1 MSETTLV
8 QLPKIYENMDEATM
22 GPWAVQ
28 VGQKVSKGTPLV
40 ELITDK
46 MVTDFEAP
54 CDGTIL
60 EIYALEKSTVPFGYV
75 ICAIGDEGAQAPD
88 VKAQNDA
95 CLNEHLKQNSIGLDL
110 ASIAA
115 PSSKPTFKAAPAA
128 KAFAKQQGVDLDKV
142 AQFCGRDTIHR
153 KDVEDYIASQRSAAE
168 PVAAPTVQPVAA
180 PTVQPVAAPTVQPE
194 AAPTVQPEA
203 APTVQP
209 EAAAV
214 SAEAIEK
221 RVALV
226 TGASGA
232 IGAAIARTLGAR
244 GMAIAIHCNS
254 NSEAAEWLASE
265 LRSTGVLCEVFKA
278 DLCSPAECKA
288 LVQKVVAVWGR
299 IDVLVNNAGRLL
311 DATVSF
317 MSDKQWSDS
326 IEINLNAPFRLMREV
341 SMVMAKRRYGRIVSL
356 ASDAGRMGSAN
367 RSNYAAAKEGL
378 VGLTRSAAR
387 EMAGLGIRVNAVSP
401 GFVESPMTANISPV
415 KMKDILRD
423 IPVRRL
429 GKPQDV
435 ANLVAFLASEEAD
448 YITGQ
453 VISIDGGLFM
463 G

>member
-22 GPWAVQ
+22 GPWAVK
-28 VGQKVSKGTPLV
+28 VGQKVTKGTPLV

-46 MVTDFEAP
+46 MVADFESP

-60 EIYALEKSTVPFGYV
+60 EIYALEKSTVPYGYV

-95 CLNEHLKQNSIGLDL
+95 CLNEHLKQNSLGLDL

-115 PSSKPTFKAAPAA
+115 PAAKPTFKAAPAA

-153 KDVEDYIASQRSAAE
+153 KDVEDYIASQNSKSE
-168 PVAAPTVQPVAA
+168 PPAAPVIPSSPAA
-180 PTVQPVAAPTVQPE
+180 PEPAQAAP
-194 AAPTVQPEA
+194 APA
-203 APTVQP
+203 
-209 EAAAV
+209 
-214 SAEAIEK
+214 AEAIEK
-221 RVALV
+221 RVALI

-232 IGAAIARTLGAR
+232 IGSAIARTLGAQ

-254 NSEAAEWLASE
+254 NGGAAEALAAE
-265 LRSTGVLCEVFKA
+265 LRTTGVTCAVFKA
-278 DLCSPAECKA
+278 DLRSSSECKA
-288 LVQKVVAVWGR
+288 LVQNVVAAWGR
-299 IDVLVNNAGRLL
+299 IDVLVNNAGKLM

-317 MSDKQWSDS
+317 MSDEQWADS

-341 SMVMAKRRYGRIVSL
+341 SMVMARRRYGRIVSL

-401 GFVESPMTANISPV
+401 GFVESPMTANISPA

-435 ANLVAFLASEEAD
+435 ANLVAFLASEGAD

-453 VISIDGGLFM
+453 VISVDGGLFM

>member
-22 GPWAVQ
+22 GPWAVK
-28 VGQKVSKGTPLV
+28 VGQNVTKGTPLV

-46 MVTDFEAP
+46 MVTDFESP

-60 EIYALEKSTVPFGYV
+60 EIYALEKSTVPYGYV
-75 ICAIGDEGAQAPD
+75 ICAIGDAGAQAPD

-95 CLNEHLKQNSIGLDL
+95 CLSEHLKQNSLGLDL
-110 ASIAA
+110 AAIAA
-115 PSSKPTFKAAPAA
+115 PVAAKPTFKAAPAA

-142 AQFCGRDTIHR
+142 AEFCGRDTIHR
-153 KDVEDYIASQRSAAE
+153 KDVEDFIAAQKPKTSTPAAPEIPPAPAMPAITSQPAVASQPAPSAPA
-168 PVAAPTVQPVAA
+168 PAA
-180 PTVQPVAAPTVQPE
+180 
-194 AAPTVQPEA
+194 
-203 APTVQP
+203 
-209 EAAAV
+209 
-214 SAEAIEK
+214 IDK
-221 RVALV
+221 RVALI

-232 IGAAIARTLGAR
+232 IGSAIARTLGAQ
-244 GMAIAIHCNS
+244 GMAIAIHCNR
-254 NSEAAEWLASE
+254 NAGAAEALAAE
-265 LRSTGVLCEVFKA
+265 LRTTGVTCEIFKA
-278 DLCSPAECKA
+278 DLRSSAECKE
-288 LVQKVVAVWGR
+288 LVQKVVATWGR
-299 IDVLVNNAGRLL
+299 IDVLVNNAGMLM

-317 MSDKQWSDS
+317 MSDEQWSDS

-341 SMVMAKRRYGRIVSL
+341 SMIMARRRYGRIVSL

-401 GFVESPMTANISPV
+401 GFVESPMTANISPA

>member
-1 MSETTLV
+1 MNETTLV

-22 GPWAVQ
+22 GPWAVKI
-28 VGQKVSKGTPLV
+28 GQKVTKGTPLV

-46 MVTDFEAP
+46 MVTDFESP
-54 CDGTIL
+54 CDGTVL
-60 EIYALEKSTVPFGYV
+60 EIYAKEKSTVPFGYV
-75 ICAIGDEGAQAPD
+75 ICAIGDEGAPAPD

-95 CLNEHLKQNSIGLDL
+95 CLNEHLKQNSLGLDL

-115 PSSKPTFKAAPAA
+115 PAAAKPTYKAAPAA
-128 KAFAKQQGVDLDKV
+128 RAFAKQQGVDLDKV
-142 AQFCGRDTIHR
+142 AEFCGRDTIHR
-153 KDVEDYIASQRSAAE
+153 KDVEDYIAAQKPKAE
-168 PVAAPTVQPVAA
+168 PAAAPTPAPQTAPQPAPSPSPAPAA
-180 PTVQPVAAPTVQPE
+180 N
-194 AAPTVQPEA
+194 
-203 APTVQP
+203 
-209 EAAAV
+209 
-214 SAEAIEK
+214 AIDK

-232 IGAAIARTLGAR
+232 IGSAIARKLAAD
-244 GMAIAIHCNS
+244 GMAIALHCNS
-254 NSEAAEWLASE
+254 NTAAADALAAE
-265 LRSTGVLCEVFKA
+265 LRAGGATCEVFQA
-278 DLCSPAECKA
+278 DLSSSADCKA

-299 IDVLVNNAGRLL
+299 IDVLINNAGRLI

-317 MSDKQWSDS
+317 MSDQQWSDS

-341 SMVMAKRRYGRIVSL
+341 SMIMARNRYGRIVSL

-401 GFVESPMTANISPV
+401 GFVESPMTANIPPA

-423 IPVRRL
+423 IPARRL

-435 ANLVAFLASEEAD
+435 ANLVAFLASEGAD

>member
-1 MSETTLV
+1 MSDITLV

-22 GPWAVQ
+22 GPWAVK
-28 VGQKVSKGTPLV
+28 VGQAVTKGTPLV

-46 MVTDFEAP
+46 TVADFEAP
-54 CDGTIL
+54 CDGTVL
-60 EIYALEKSTVPFGYV
+60 AIYANEKSTVPLNYV
-75 ICAIGDEGAQAPD
+75 ICAIGPEGAAAPD

-95 CLNEHLKQNSIGLDL
+95 IVNEHLKQNSLGFDL

-115 PSSKPTFKAAPAA
+115 GPVQAKATYKAAPAA

-142 AQFCGRDTIHR
+142 AEFCGRNMVHR
-153 KDVEDYIASQRSAAE
+153 KDVEDYIASQSKPAAQTPAPQPASQATPAPALVAE
-168 PVAAPTVQPVAA
+168 P
-180 PTVQPVAAPTVQPE
+180 
-194 AAPTVQPEA
+194 
-203 APTVQP
+203 
-209 EAAAV
+209 AV
-214 SAEAIEK
+214 AIEGQ
-221 RVALV
+221 VALI

-232 IGAAIARTLGAR
+232 IGSAIARTLAAQ
-244 GMAIAIHCNS
+244 GMTIAIHCNS
-254 NSEAAEWLASE
+254 NAKAAQALADE
-265 LRSTGVLCEVFKA
+265 LRATGATCQVFTA
-278 DLCSPAECKA
+278 DLSSPADCKA
-288 LVQKVVAVWGR
+288 LVQSVVATWGR
-299 IDVLVNNAGRLL
+299 IDVLVNNAGKLM

-317 MSDKQWSDS
+317 MSDEQWESS
-326 IEINLNAPFRLMREV
+326 LEINLNAPFRLMREV
-341 SMVMAKRRYGRIVSL
+341 SMIMARRRYGRIISL

-401 GFVESPMTANISPV
+401 GFIESPMTANIPAP

-423 IPVRRL
+423 IPTRRL

-435 ANLVAFLASEEAD
+435 ANLVAFLASDKAD

>member
-22 GPWAVQ
+22 GPWAVT
-28 VGQKVSKGTPLV
+28 VGQKVTKGTALV

-46 MVTDFEAP
+46 QVEDFESP
-54 CDGTIL
+54 CDGTVL
-60 EIYALEKSTVPFGYV
+60 AIYAKEKSTVPYGYV
-75 ICAIGDEGAQAPD
+75 ICAIGDEGAQPPD

-95 CLNEHLKQNSIGLDL
+95 CLNEHLKQNSLGFDL

-115 PSSKPTFKAAPAA
+115 PAAAKPTYKAAPAA
-128 KAFAKQQGVDLDKV
+128 RAFAKQQGVDLDKV

-153 KDVEDYIASQRSAAE
+153 KDVEDYIASQAPKAAPAPVE
-168 PVAAPTVQPVAA
+168 PPVAQPAATPTAPAA
-180 PTVQPVAAPTVQPE
+180 D
-194 AAPTVQPEA
+194 
-203 APTVQP
+203 
-209 EAAAV
+209 
-214 SAEAIEK
+214 AIDR

-232 IGAAIARTLGAR
+232 IGSAIARTLAAQ
-244 GMAIAIHCNS
+244 GMAIAIHCNG
-254 NSEAAEWLASE
+254 NVQNAEALAAELAAA
-265 LRSTGVLCEVFKA
+265 GALCHVFKA
-278 DLCSPAECKA
+278 DLSSAAECKS
-288 LVQKVVAVWGR
+288 LVQNVVNLWGR
-299 IDVLVNNAGRLL
+299 IDVLVNNAGRLM

-317 MSDKQWSDS
+317 MSDQQWADS
-326 IEINLNAPFRLMREV
+326 IEINLTAPFRLMREV
-341 SMVMAKRRYGRIVSL
+341 SMVMARRRYGRIVSL

-401 GFVESPMTANISPV
+401 GFVESPMTANIPPA

-435 ANLVAFLASEEAD
+435 ANLVAFLASEGAD

-453 VISIDGGLFM
+453 VVSIDGGLFM

>member
-22 GPWAVQ
+22 GPWAVK
-28 VGQKVSKGTPLV
+28 VGQKVAKGTPLV

-54 CDGTIL
+54 CDGTVL
-60 EIYALEKSTVPFGYV
+60 EIYALEKSTVPYGYV
-75 ICAIGDEGAQAPD
+75 ICAIGDDGAQAPD

-95 CLNEHLKQNSIGLDL
+95 CLNEHLKQNSLGLDL
-110 ASIAA
+110 AAIAA
-115 PSSKPTFKAAPAA
+115 PATAKPTFKAAPAA

-142 AQFCGRDTIHR
+142 AKFCGRDTIHR
-153 KDVEDYIASQRSAAE
+153 KDVEDYIASQKPKAE
-168 PVAAPTVQPVAA
+168 PPSAPSAQPLPAAPNT
-180 PTVQPVAAPTVQPE
+180 
-194 AAPTVQPEA
+194 
-203 APTVQP
+203 
-209 EAAAV
+209 
-214 SAEAIEK
+214 EAIEK
-221 RVALV
+221 RVALI

-232 IGAAIARTLGAR
+232 IGSAIARTLGAQ

-254 NSEAAEWLASE
+254 NAEAAEGLASE
-265 LRSTGVLCEVFKA
+265 LRAAGVTCEVFKA
-278 DLCSPAECKA
+278 DLRSSAECKE
-288 LVQKVVAVWGR
+288 LVQKVVTAWGR
-299 IDVLVNNAGRLL
+299 IDVLVNNAGRLI

-317 MSDKQWSDS
+317 MSDEQWSDS

-341 SMVMAKRRYGRIVSL
+341 SMVMARRRYGRIVSL

-401 GFVESPMTANISPV
+401 GFVESPMTANISPA

-435 ANLVAFLASEEAD
+435 ANLVAFLASEGAD

>member
-22 GPWAVQ
+22 GPWAVK
-28 VGQKVSKGTPLV
+28 VGQKVTKGTPLV

-54 CDGTIL
+54 CDGTVL
-60 EIYALEKSTVPFGYV
+60 EIFALEKSTVPYGYV

-95 CLNEHLKQNSIGLDL
+95 CLNEHLKQNSLGLDL
-110 ASIAA
+110 AAIAA
-115 PSSKPTFKAAPAA
+115 PVAAKPTFKAAPAA
-128 KAFAKQQGVDLDKV
+128 KAFAKQQGVDLAKV
-142 AQFCGRDTIHR
+142 AEFCGRDTVHR
-153 KDVEDYIASQRSAAE
+153 KDVEDYIASQKPKAE
-168 PVAAPTVQPVAA
+168 APAEMVVQPAPTTPAAP
-180 PTVQPVAAPTVQPE
+180 
-194 AAPTVQPEA
+194 
-203 APTVQP
+203 
-209 EAAAV
+209 AAAV
-214 SAEAIEK
+214 DAIDK
-221 RVALV
+221 RVALI

-232 IGAAIARTLGAR
+232 IGSAIARTLGAQ

-254 NSEAAEWLASE
+254 NTEAADALAAE
-265 LRSTGVLCEVFKA
+265 LRTAGVVCEVFKA
-278 DLCSPAECKA
+278 DLCSSAECKA
-288 LVQKVVAVWGR
+288 LVQKVVAAWGR
-299 IDVLVNNAGRLL
+299 IDVLVNNAGKLI

-317 MSDKQWSDS
+317 MSDEQWSGS
-326 IEINLNAPFRLMREV
+326 LEINLNAPFRLMREV
-341 SMVMAKRRYGRIVSL
+341 SMVMARRRYGRIVNL

-401 GFVESPMTANISPV
+401 GFVESPMTANISPA

-423 IPVRRL
+423 IPARRL

-435 ANLVAFLASEEAD
+435 ANLVAFLASEGSD

>member
-1 MSETTLV
+1 MTETTLV

-22 GPWAVQ
+22 GPWAVK
-28 VGQKVSKGTPLV
+28 VGQKVTKGTALV

-46 MVTDFEAP
+46 MVTDFESP
-54 CDGTIL
+54 CDGTVL
-60 EIYALEKSTVPFGYV
+60 AIYALEKSTVPYGYV
-75 ICAIGDEGAQAPD
+75 ICAIGDEGALAPD
-88 VKAQNDA
+88 VKAQNEA
-95 CLNEHLKQNSIGLDL
+95 CLNEHLKQNSLGFDL
-110 ASIAA
+110 SSIAA
-115 PSSKPTFKAAPAA
+115 PVAAKPTYKAAPAA
-128 KAFAKQQGVDLDKV
+128 RAFAKQQGVDLDKV
-142 AQFCGRDTIHR
+142 AEFCGRDTVHR
-153 KDVEDYIASQRSAAE
+153 KDVEDYIASQKPKEEPPAPQPQPAPAISAV
-168 PVAAPTVQPVAA
+168 PAAD
-180 PTVQPVAAPTVQPE
+180 
-194 AAPTVQPEA
+194 
-203 APTVQP
+203 
-209 EAAAV
+209 
-214 SAEAIEK
+214 AIEK
-221 RVALV
+221 RVALI

-232 IGAAIARTLGAR
+232 IGSAIARTLGAQ
-244 GMAIAIHCNS
+244 GMAIAIHCNNNTDS
-254 NSEAAEWLASE
+254 ADALAAE
-265 LRSTGVLCEVFKA
+265 LRTAGVTCEVFKA
-278 DLCSPAECKA
+278 DLSSSAECKA
-288 LVQKVVAVWGR
+288 LVQKVVAAWGR
-299 IDVLVNNAGRLL
+299 IDVLVNNAGKLI

-317 MSDKQWSDS
+317 MSDQQWTDA

-341 SMVMAKRRYGRIVSL
+341 SMAMARRRYGRIVSL

-401 GFVESPMTANISPV
+401 GFVESPMTANISPA

-435 ANLVAFLASEEAD
+435 ANLVAFLASEAAD